1 MNFRHFQFS
10 TERGRFPCGIL
21 ASGREAGFT
30 LIEVLLSLGI
40 VSFAFMALCGVLP
53 VGLQAYREAMDAT
66 CRANIVRVISAE
78 LAQAPYDSID
88 ARGGTDRFFSDQGLE
103 VAGEGDARF
112 RVRYENILGSTSL
125 FGAANSSLKP
135 VTIDISSVQGGR
147 SLSRVT
153 LFIADN
159 GM

>member
-1 MNFRHFQFS
+1 
-10 TERGRFPCGIL
+10 
-21 ASGREAGFT
+21 
-30 LIEVLLSLGI
+30 
-40 VSFAFMALCGVLP
+40 
-53 VGLQAYREAMDAT
+53 
-66 CRANIVRVISAE
+66 
-78 LAQAPYDSID
+78 
-88 ARGGTDRFFSDQGLE
+88 LE
-103 VAGEGDARF
+103 VAGESDARF